1 MTDEAPDQA
10 TITLDAKR
18 LRALAHP
25 LRVRLLGALRLDGAA
40 TATSLGA
47 RFGENSANTSW
58 HLRQLAEAGLV
69 VEDTERG
76 NRRERW
82 WRAAQ
87 DRTEFDPAELG
98 EDPDLSGS
106 LSTYLHAVNSIHHD
120 WTSTY
125 LATMHEW
132 PKEWR
137 GAAELSDYRLSLSA
151 QEAVE
156 LNRRIQ
162 AVVEGYQREPR
173 PGDVEVLAQWHAIPL
188 RHASDEGS
196 ETP

>member
-1 MTDEAPDQA
+1 MTDRVRDDS

-47 RFGENSANTSW
+47 RLGENSANTSW

-69 VEDTERG
+69 VEDTARG

-87 DRTEFDPAELG
+87 ARTEFDPAELS
-98 EDPDLSGS
+98 EEPELSGS

-125 LATMHEW
+125 LATMREW

-137 GAAELSDYRLSLSA
+137 GAAELSDHRLALSA
-151 QEAVE
+151 PEAAE
-156 LNRRIQ
+156 LSRRIH
-162 AVVEGYQREPR
+162 AVVESFQREPR
-173 PGDVEVLAQWHAIPL
+173 PGDVEVVAQWHAIPL
-188 RHASDEGS
+188 RHVPGGDT
-196 ETP
+196 ETS